1 MKIAINWLLK
11 TFKKKKKQTDLS
23 WDYITFSQADD
34 LKVDVVEII
43 TATEQLN
50 LYDNGANVIR
60 QLRLNNMA

>member
-11 TFKKKKKQTDLS
+11 TFFLKKQTDLS

-34 LKVDVVEII
+34 LKVDMAEII

>member
-11 TFKKKKKQTDLS
+11 TFLKKKQTDLS

-34 LKVDVVEII
+34 LKVDVAEII

>member
-11 TFKKKKKQTDLS
+11 TFKKKKQTDLS

-34 LKVDVVEII
+34 LKVDVAEII

>member
-11 TFKKKKKQTDLS
+11 TFKKKQTDLS

-50 LYDNGANVIR
+50 LYDNRANVIR

>member
-1 MKIAINWLLK
+1 MKIAINWLLR
-11 TFKKKKKQTDLS
+11 TFKKKQTELS

-34 LKVDVVEII
+34 LKVDVVEIT

-50 LYDNGANVIR
+50 LYDNGANVIC

>member
-1 MKIAINWLLK
+1 MA
-11 TFKKKKKQTDLS
+11 
-23 WDYITFSQADD
+23 
-34 LKVDVVEII
+34 EII

>member
-11 TFKKKKKQTDLS
+11 TFFKKKQTDLS

-34 LKVDVVEII
+34 LKVDMAEII

>member
-11 TFKKKKKQTDLS
+11 TFFKKKQTDLS

-34 LKVDVVEII
+34 LKVDVAEII

-50 LYDNGANVIR
+50 LYDNGANVIH

>member
-11 TFKKKKKQTDLS
+11 TFKKKQTDLS
-23 WDYITFSQADD
+23 WDYITFIQADD

>member
-11 TFKKKKKQTDLS
+11 TFFLKKQTDLS

-34 LKVDVVEII
+34 LKVDVAEII

>member
-11 TFKKKKKQTDLS
+11 TFFKKKQTDLS

-34 LKVDVVEII
+34 LKVDVAEII

-50 LYDNGANVIR
+50 LYNNGANVIR

>member
-1 MKIAINWLLK
+1 MKIAINWLLN
-11 TFKKKKKQTDLS
+11 TFLKKKQTDLS

-34 LKVDVVEII
+34 LKVDVAEII

>member
-11 TFKKKKKQTDLS
+11 TFKKKQTDLS

>member
-11 TFKKKKKQTDLS
+11 TFFKKKQTDLS

-34 LKVDVVEII
+34 LKVDVAEII

>member
-1 MKIAINWLLK
+1 MKIVINWLLK
-11 TFKKKKKQTDLS
+11 TFFFKKQTDLS

>member
-11 TFKKKKKQTDLS
+11 TFLKKKQTDLS

-34 LKVDVVEII
+34 LKVDVAEII

-60 QLRLNNMA
+60 QLKLNNMA

>member
-1 MKIAINWLLK
+1 MKIVINWLLK
-11 TFKKKKKQTDLS
+11 TFFLKKQTDLS